1 MRWQTTASLAVILL
15 LLGAFYYVYEIRLGP
30 EREKAEGRKG
40 QMFSAEA
47 GNVSDVEIKRGPE
60 VLKFRREGEGWRMP
74 SPIET
79 RGDRAAIDEL
89 ITSILTAKIDR

>member
-47 GNVSDVEIKRGPE
+47 GNVSDVEIKRGP
-60 VLKFRREGEGWRMP
+60 
-74 SPIET
+74 
-79 RGDRAAIDEL
+79 
-89 ITSILTAKIDR
+89 